1 MVDNLY
7 NNYTF
12 TETHIAL
19 VLDLSAHVATD
30 AGDGDLGDVMEPL
43 DVVDEGEE
51 LEVGDR
57 IERSRV

>member
-1 MVDNLY
+1 MGPFPVPAQTTGL
-7 NNYTF
+7 
-12 TETHIAL
+12 
-19 VLDLSAHVATD
+19 
-30 AGDGDLGDVMEPL
+30 GDGMEPL

>member
-1 MVDNLY
+1 M
-7 NNYTF
+7 
-12 TETHIAL
+12 
-19 VLDLSAHVATD
+19 LDLSAHVATD
-30 AGDGDLGDVMEPL
+30 AGDGDLGDGMEPL